1 MGAVSVDI
9 HKGEREY
16 KNLTLSDEN
25 VVKYLILYRSSVDV
39 SYGANTNININQAG
53 DMFEFNQELI
63 CLYASLDKIIERLN
77 LNSREKKLIELIF
90 EGNKIS
96 DIVNVKSYGY
106 AKKTAYRIFN
116 KIVEKIIKE
125 NHDDWHA
132 VMKINDCITG
142 LKKDNLGS

>member
-1 MGAVSVDI
+1 M
-9 HKGEREY
+9 
-16 KNLTLSDEN
+16 
-25 VVKYLILYRSSVDV
+25 YRSSVDV